1 MPRPIVVS
9 AYPLSPAFAD
19 WNPVVEEEV
28 LNGLAGSPGVAALE
42 VPWIDGIHPHD
53 SAWFLANVPDISLA
67 VTPLP
72 FVMRRLATP
81 GYGIASPDDDG
92 RRAAIADLRR
102 VAADVAE
109 ITENSAARVAVVE
122 LHTAPRGE
130 ADADALA
137 RSLAEL
143 GELDWSGARLMIEH
157 CDAWVPGQDPEKGF
171 LSLAGEISAIRS
183 SGADVGLWMN
193 WGRSAIELRDPD
205 AVAAQIAAAADSGLL
220 DALVLSGA
228 SDCEGPYSGPWIDAH
243 HPFASVDPGAAS
255 LLTDAR
261 VRDAVRAAGD
271 VPWLGLKVSRRS
283 GATAAEALQAARG
296 HLTALRAAEQAR
308 SA

>member
-1 MPRPIVVS
+1 MPRPVVVS
-9 AYPLSPAFAD
+9 AYPLSPAFANWD
-19 WNPVVEEEV
+19 PAVEADV
-28 LNGLAGSPGVAALE
+28 LHGLAGLPGVTALE

-53 SAWFLANVPDISLA
+53 SAWFLANAPDVALA

-81 GYGIASPDDDG
+81 GYGIASPDGDG

-102 VAADVAE
+102 VAADVAQ
-109 ITENSAARVAVVE
+109 ITERSAAHVAVVE

-143 GELDWSGARLMIEH
+143 GEFDWSGARLMIEH
-157 CDAWVPGQDPEKGF
+157 CDAHVPGQTPEKGF
-171 LSLAGEISAIRS
+171 LSLPDEISAIRA

-193 WGRSAIELRDPD
+193 WGRSAIELRAPD

-228 SDCEGPYSGPWIDAH
+228 SDRDGPYGGPWIDAH
-243 HPFASVDPGAAS
+243 HPFSSLDPEAES
-255 LLTDAR
+255 LLTDDR
-261 VRDAVRAAGD
+261 VHAAVHAADDAA
-271 VPWLGLKVSRRS
+271 WLGLKVSRHP
-283 GATAAEALQAARG
+283 GVTTAAEVLRVAERHLQVLAA
-296 HLTALRAAEQAR
+296 AAP
-308 SA
+308 